1 VKLDADLRFYKEL
14 YKRYTFA
21 FRVSGGFSEAVGG
34 RKNPHNFYVGGESY
48 TFNAHANYDNLP
60 DNLAQFY
67 FSDLDF
73 PLRGY
78 DVFEFRGTRKLI
90 TNSEFRFPFVRELTF
105 AWPAPFSITNVM
117 GNLFVDYGGAWSDE
131 NPLNDLGLG
140 LGYGW
145 RLNLGI
151 FVLKYTRAWAIQGPA
166 DARTGSRTY
175 WSLGSEF

>member
-1 VKLDADLRFYKEL
+1 
-14 YKRYTFA
+14 
-21 FRVSGGFSEAVGG
+21 VGG